1 MIPVVSIRL
10 KVGPKGQI
18 VIPKVFREA
27 YGIKE
32 GGEVIVEPTEK
43 GLIILPKKSR
53 EDLIRELLEWKRKNA
68 TGKPAKLGEL
78 KNVSLEDEFDEV
90 WGIEDEAVP

>member
-1 MIPVVSIRL
+1 MVIPLVSIRL

-32 GGEVIVEPTEK
+32 GGEVIVEPTEE
-43 GLIILPKKSR
+43 GLVIKKPPSK
-53 EDLIRELLEWKRKNA
+53 EELLKKLKEYHEKRKG
-68 TGKPAKLGEL
+68 TKPAKLGAP
-78 KNVSLEDEFDEV
+78 KGISLEDEFDEV
-90 WGIEDEAVP
+90 WGIGE

>member
-1 MIPVVSIRL
+1 MVSIRL

-32 GGEVIVEPTEK
+32 GGEVIVEPKENELVIKRAPDTEE
-43 GLIILPKKSR
+43 LLKKLR
-53 EDLIRELLEWKRKNA
+53 EYHKKRRGKKPARLEDLK
-68 TGKPAKLGEL
+68 G
-78 KNVSLEDEFDEV
+78 VSLEDEFDEV
-90 WGIEDEAVP
+90 RGIEDEAVH

>member
-1 MIPVVSIRL
+1 MVIPLVSIRL

-32 GGEVIVEPTEK
+32 GGEVIIEPKDE
-43 GLIILPKKSR
+43 GLIIKRTLTR
-53 EDLIRELLEWKRKNA
+53 EELLKKLREYHKKRE
-68 TGKPAKLGEL
+68 GKTARLGEL
-78 KNVSLEDEFDEV
+78 KGVSLEDEFDEV
-90 WGIEDEAVP
+90 WGIEE

>member
-1 MIPVVSIRL
+1 MVTSVVSIRL

-32 GGEVIVEPTEK
+32 GGEVIIEPTDK
-43 GLIILPKKSR
+43 GLVIKAPLDVKTLMEKLKER
-53 EDLIRELLEWKRKNA
+53 RKNMK
-68 TGKPAKLGEL
+68 GVGIQAKLGDL
-78 KNVSLEDEFDEV
+78 KDVDLEDEFN
-90 WGIEDEAVP
+90 EDIP